1 MHSPDREAL
10 IFNEEKLGKRKLVPM
25 EAMKARGRTKVHLH
39 WFLPSAHDGNG

>member
-25 EAMKARGRTKVHLH
+25 NTWENKGASPLVLTLGT
-39 WFLPSAHDGNG
+39 